1 MLLSFSP
8 SPCIHIG
15 NKVYRASNG
24 GLHRTINPCL
34 LLSLKWSYHSAVPIS
49 TSEALRVW
57 LIWPS
62 RLHFIH
68 LSLEPVCGKLIVQM
82 LSLLSLTMRV

>member
-24 GLHRTINPCL
+24 DLHRTINPCL

-49 TSEALRVW
+49 TSRGPEGLAYLAIQTPFHPS
-57 LIWPS
+57 LIGACLWQTDS
-62 RLHFIH
+62 
-68 LSLEPVCGKLIVQM
+68 SNA
-82 LSLLSLTMRV
+82 